1 MLKNNALLG
10 FVLGLLAP
18 VFGFLLVFV
27 LLHQDIPLAAF
38 LKGLMQSHTNAA
50 KVLSLS
56 ILTNLIPF
64 FYYYNRR
71 ADQTAKGVLSAT
83 ILFALL
89 RLPCIM
95 ALLMH
100 SVTEIMMLPYM
111 SSSISN
117 DSFALSIKL
126 SIT

>member
-10 FVLGLLAP
+10 FVLGLIAP
-18 VFGFLLVFV
+18 AFGFLLVFV

-64 FYYYNRR
+64 FYYFNRR

-89 RLPCIM
+89 I
-95 ALLMH
+95 LLLKY
-100 SVTEIMMLPYM
+100 VW
-111 SSSISN
+111 
-117 DSFALSIKL
+117 
-126 SIT
+126 